1 MTQWARL
8 RSVLDAVHV
17 PQNFGAWVDA
27 LPDQAG
33 VAVISFVNAHG
44 FNMSAKDADFS
55 EALTGSDILLR
66 DGSGMK
72 ILMKMMDKN
81 PGENLNG
88 TDLIPQIVE
97 RFAREKAPI
106 AFMGTAE
113 PWLSIAA
120 QAIRNEGGD
129 IRLVEDGFQ
138 PEQHYVDCLTSTPCR
153 LVVLGMG
160 MPKQERVSMMI
171 RDKLTGPMVVVNG
184 GAVLDFLAGH
194 VTRAP
199 KWMRSL
205 GMEWLYRLFKEPK
218 RLFRRY
224 VIGNF
229 QFLWRALRLKF
240 GAA

>member
-8 RSVLDAVHV
+8 RSVLETVHV
-17 PQNFGAWVDA
+17 PQDAGAWVES
-27 LPDQAG
+27 LPNEHG
-33 VAVISFVNAHG
+33 VSVISFVNAHG
-44 FNMSAKDADFS
+44 FNISAHDAEFA

-72 ILMKMMDKN
+72 ILMKMMDMD
-81 PGENLNG
+81 PGANLNG
-88 TDLIPQIVE
+88 TDLIPQIVA

-106 AFMGTAE
+106 AFMGTTE

-120 QAIRNEGGD
+120 QTSRNEGAD
-129 IRLVEDGFQ
+129 IHLVEDGFQ
-138 PEQHYVDCLTSTPCR
+138 PEQHYVDRLAAKPCR

-171 RDKLTGPMVVVNG
+171 RNKLDGPMVVVNG
-184 GAVLDFLAGH
+184 GAVLDFLAGR

-199 KWMRSL
+199 KWMRSI
-205 GMEWLYRLFKEPK
+205 GIEWLYRLFKEPK

-229 QFLWRALRLKF
+229 TFLWRALRLKL